1 MPTEKQLKSASTVKS
16 QIKKLRLFMV
26 IISNFITPH
35 VIINELNGIANPPR
49 MSISEIS
56 ENKDFSLRE
65 SQNGIFFYTLSEA
78 M

>member
-1 MPTEKQLKSASTVKS
+1 
-16 QIKKLRLFMV
+16 MV

-35 VIINELNGIANPPR
+35 VIINKFNGIANPPR

-56 ENKDFSLRE
+56 KNKDFSLRE